1 MAGLP
6 VSGFSGTLA
15 DRYSLPPAHAAAGVV
30 RAKTGTLTGVNS
42 LAGTTVDADGR
53 LLVFVVM
60 SDEVP
65 VGGTTLARR
74 ASDRVAAALT
84 ACGCR

>member
-1 MAGLP
+1 
-6 VSGFSGTLA
+6 
-15 DRYSLPPAHAAAGVV
+15 
-30 RAKTGTLTGVNS
+30 
-42 LAGTTVDADGR
+42 VDADGR

-74 ASDRVAAALT
+74 ASDKVAAALT